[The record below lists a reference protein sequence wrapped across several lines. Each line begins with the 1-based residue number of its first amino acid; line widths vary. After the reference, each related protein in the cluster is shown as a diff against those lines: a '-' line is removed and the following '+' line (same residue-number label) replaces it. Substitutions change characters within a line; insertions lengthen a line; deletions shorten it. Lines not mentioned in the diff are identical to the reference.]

1 MDISDEHNCDTF
13 NNSKLIIMKQQF
25 SFFTGIDVSKSWLD
39 IAVFSA
45 DKGIVHQARINNSI
59 KDIKS
64 FFKELKRLLNTELTN
79 HLFCMEHTGRYGKA
93 FLNASVIEKVNV
105 WVELPLQIKRSQGLV
120 RGKTDL
126 WDAVR
131 IAQYAHR
138 FADKAIFWK
147 PMDKKI
153 EELKELQVKRAR
165 MVKAYTQLSLDGKND
180 PLFKK
185 PLQALKQSIEAIELK
200 MEQVVEQSE
209 NVKHQYKLLQTVPG
223 IGKQTA
229 IALLVVT
236 NGFTRLTESRKL
248 SCYAGLAPFPYQ
260 SGSSV
265 KGRTK
270 ISKMGDMKLKVLVN
284 LSAWNAIRSI
294 TAFKDYF
301 NRKVSE
307 GKHKMSVI
315 NAIRNK
321 LLALALAVIKRNGPY
336 TKEYS
341 FSFS

>member
-1 MDISDEHNCDTF
+1 ME
-13 NNSKLIIMKQQF
+13 QF
-25 SFFTGIDVSKSWLD
+25 SFFTGIDVSKLWLD
-39 IAVFSA
+39 IAVFNPA
-45 DKGIVHQARINNSI
+45 DGLVHQARINNNI
-59 KDIKS
+59 KDIRS
-64 FFKELKRLLNTELTN
+64 FLRELKKHLKAEITE
-79 HLFCMEHTGRYGKA
+79 HLFCMEHTGKYGRA
-93 FLNASVIEKVNV
+93 FLTASALEKAKV
-105 WVELPLQIKRSQGLV
+105 WVELPIQIKRSQGLV
-120 RGKTDL
+120 RGKTDQ

-138 FADKAIFWK
+138 FADKAVFWK
-147 PMDKKI
+147 PADKTI
-153 EELKELQVKRAR
+153 QDLKELQVKRNQL
-165 MVKAYTQLSLDGKND
+165 VKVHSQLIQENKND

-185 PLQALKQSIEAIELK
+185 PLLALKQAIQAVELK
-200 MEQVVEQSE
+200 MEQLVEQSDLA
-209 NVKHQYKLLQTVPG
+209 NHQYQLLKTVPG

-229 IALLVVT
+229 IALIVVT

-248 SCYAGLAPFPYQ
+248 SCYAGLAPFPYS

-270 ISKMGDMKLKVLVN
+270 VSKMGDMKLKVLLN

-301 NRKVSE
+301 NRKVSQ

-315 NAIRNK
+315 NAVRNK
-321 LLALALAVIKRNGPY
+321 LLALALAVIKRDSPFI
-336 TKEYS
+336 KDYS